1 MAVKRWIPL
10 LLVAGFALAGCG
22 QNLAGS
28 AAVVGEQRLTDSQ
41 LADAATTLTQRLGIP
56 GSPQVSQ
63 ALISRWVVA
72 ELVDELAARRGVDV
86 TKGEVDAAIAEEEER
101 AGGREALEQGALQSG
116 VLPEQIPDV
125 VRTSL
130 LVEAISKTTITGED
144 PSGQSGL
151 LVQVQ
156 QLSDEV
162 QPQVSPR
169 FGTWDAQQLS
179 VGSLPDDLSTPV
191 VGGGDPCNQLQ
202 QQQQ

>member
-101 AGGREALEQGALQSG
+101 AGGPEALEQGALQSG

-191 VGGGDPCNQLQ
+191 VGGGDPLSQLQ